1 MLSIELKESDRQIQ
15 SKIYKALAKEI
26 RKSFKASAGKIRT
39 QLLPLMSSTLYASPE
54 IMSLSGGSLRFDFGL
69 TNDPSTDIVQAIME
83 SIDVDATDVQATAH
97 GIKGSLIITAQP
109 TDYTNLLLLP
119 TAVQGTEKGGNLPW
133 LEWLLTLGDAIIVAN
148 FGVEYAPAGRTGGA
162 HMVIKERPFKVN
174 SLYSGT
180 ADDNFITRAFAKI
193 TPQIKDV
200 IRRSL

>member
-1 MLSIELKESDRQIQ
+1 
-15 SKIYKALAKEI
+15 
-26 RKSFKASAGKIRT
+26 
-39 QLLPLMSSTLYASPE
+39 MSSTLYASPE

-109 TDYTNLLLLP
+109 TNYNNLLLLP
-119 TAVQGTEKGGNLPW
+119 TAVQGTEKGVNLPW
-133 LEWLLTLGDAIIVAN
+133 LEWLLTLGDTIIVAN

-180 ADDNFITRAFAKI
+180 VDDNFITRAFADIK
-193 TPQIKDV
+193 PQIKNV

>member
-15 SKIYKALAKEI
+15 SKIYKALAKEV
-26 RKSFKASAGKIRT
+26 RKSFKAISGKIKT
-39 QLLPLMSSTLYASPE
+39 QLFPLIASALYSSPE
-54 IMSLSGGSLRFDFGL
+54 IMSLSGGSLRLDFGL
-69 TNDPSTDIVQAIME
+69 TNEPSTDIVQAILE
-83 SIDVDATDVQATAH
+83 SIDVDATDVRATAH

-109 TDYTNLLLLP
+109 TNYNNLLLLP
-119 TAVQGTEKGGNLPW
+119 TAVQGTEKGVNLPW
-133 LEWLLTLGDAIIVAN
+133 LEWLRTLGDTIIVAN

-180 ADDNFITRAFAKI
+180 ADDNFITRAFAEI

>member
-26 RKSFKASAGKIRT
+26 RKSFKASASKIRT
-39 QLLPLMSSTLYASPE
+39 QLLPLVSSALYASPE

-119 TAVQGTEKGGNLPW
+119 TAVQGTEKGVNLPW
-133 LEWLLTLGDAIIVAN
+133 LEW
-148 FGVEYAPAGRTGGA
+148 
-162 HMVIKERPFKVN
+162 
-174 SLYSGT
+174 
-180 ADDNFITRAFAKI
+180 
-193 TPQIKDV
+193 
-200 IRRSL
+200 